1 MTFIFLKIKLTK
13 YLYKIFN
20 YFYMLNLPIYSLDR
34 FFFKNM
40 IKYSI
45 KNADFKYDMYEIKN
59 EKRDAKN
66 GTKKNV

>member
-1 MTFIFLKIKLTK
+1 
-13 YLYKIFN
+13 
-20 YFYMLNLPIYSLDR
+20 MLNLPIYSLDR